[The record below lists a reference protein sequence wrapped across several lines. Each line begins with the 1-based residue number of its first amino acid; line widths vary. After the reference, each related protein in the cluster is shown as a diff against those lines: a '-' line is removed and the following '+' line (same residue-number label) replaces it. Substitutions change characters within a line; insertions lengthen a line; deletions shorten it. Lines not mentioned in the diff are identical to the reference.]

1 MKNILILSSNNPK
14 KTSGIVAKDISE
26 SLSMKDGFCT
36 QILVKDWNDFNDKRI
51 VSVNSR
57 FSVFAKRVYR
67 KILRMLNLANGKKT
81 NPDYYVLTYNPSK
94 LSISTSKLLHKIE
107 IKPDVIIVLFMHE
120 FVSFRNLFELQKST
134 GAIIILYMMDMAPFT
149 GGCHFA
155 WECNGYTKKCGNCP
169 AYFSSQ
175 EQDQSRS
182 NWLFKKEYIDKMNII
197 AVAGSEGLYRQLN
210 KSSLFQGVLKEK
222 VLLPINENQ
231 FRPSNKV
238 KSREA
243 LGLPVNK
250 KLIFFGA
257 VSVSEKRKGHTELV
271 AILNSLRKLLQEESE
286 YVELVVAGRGG
297 QELAELLPF
306 KSHLVGHL
314 SHSELSIAFDAVDLL
329 VSPSIEDSG
338 PMMINQ
344 AMMCSTPVVAFDIGV
359 ASDMIIQSKTGYSS
373 ELGDVDSFASYVYN
387 IITMPEDQYKIMS
400 SNCRDL
406 GLKKTSYSAFINNF
420 NALMDDI

>member
-1 MKNILILSSNNPK
+1 MKNILILSASNPVK
-14 KTSGIVAKDISE
+14 SAGIVALDTSKALE
-26 SLSMKDGFCT
+26 SVDGYQT
-36 QILVKDWNDFNDKRI
+36 EILVKNWDDFQKHKI
-51 VSVNSR
+51 KSVYSKLDGII
-57 FSVFAKRVYR
+57 KRVKSKLNR
-67 KILRMLNLANGKKT
+67 VFKSKKIPKT
-81 NPDYYVLTYNPSK
+81 DPDYYVLTYNPSA
-94 LSISTSKLLHKIE
+94 LSLSTSKVMKKIATN
-107 IKPDVIIVLFMHE
+107 PDVIIVFFMQY
-120 FVSFRNLFELQKST
+120 FISFQNLYELQQRT
-134 GAIIILYMMDMAPFT
+134 NAIIVLYMMDMAPFT

-182 NWLFKKEYIDKMNII
+182 NWLFKKEYINKMNII

-210 KSSLFQGVLKEK
+210 KSSLFQGIRKEK
-222 VLLPINENQ
+222 VLLPINESQ